1 MNASEMGTALAQER
15 KRLMSEGLDGDFLQ
29 VELHAYRLEIGMIE
43 TAYDGVNRVE
53 VRKVAPERAK
63 SEKPSKNTSGH
74 VTCDRRKWAV
84 DPKDGKAFEMSKTMG
99 FTRPHR
105 WD

>member
-63 SEKPSKNTSGH
+63 SEKPSNYISGH
-74 VTCDRRKWAV
+74 VECDRRKWWV
-84 DPKDGKAFEMSKTMG
+84 DPEDGKAILMSGRAG
-99 FTRPHR
+99 FSRPHR
-105 WD
+105 WS